1 MVINCK
7 YLFKMFIKC
16 YYYFFYLVG
25 SICSFNLVNV
35 NVVMVFFQFINMF
48 CFLCFKFFISEFF
61 YYGGFQKFKYYGMKR
76 FDVIQI
82 FFNL

>member
-35 NVVMVFFQFINMF
+35 NVVMGVFIRVFFDFGVFLVYKYVLFFMF
-48 CFLCFKFFISEFF
+48 
-61 YYGGFQKFKYYGMKR
+61 
-76 FDVIQI
+76 
-82 FFNL
+82 